1 MNEEVKGKKSPQL
14 RFSGFDDEWE
24 EKKLNEYL
32 EPSKQKNLDNK
43 YSKNDVLSVS
53 GEFGIVNQIEFQ
65 GRSFAGEY
73 VNNYGVVETNDIV
86 YTKSPLN
93 ANPYGIIK
101 SNFGKTGIVSTLYAV
116 YKSKNNVDP
125 CFIQTYFDLNKRL
138 NDYLRPLV
146 RKGAKND
153 MKVSSEDA
161 LLGNV
166 VFPSKLEQQKI
177 GTFLSHVDSLIQAKT
192 KKLENLKSVKKS
204 LLQKCFPK
212 EGEKVPEMRFAGFSG
227 DWEEIKFSDC
237 FDLLTNNTLSRD
249 ELNFSEG
256 TVKSVHYGDVLIK
269 FPEITDVY
277 FEKIAYITNEDI
289 AKKYSKCLLRNGD
302 IIIADT
308 AEDETVGKCS
318 EIQNCNEKV
327 VSGLHTI
334 PVRPKIE
341 FAKKYLGFFMNSE
354 SFHNQLL
361 PLIQGTKVSSISK
374 SAIENVIVRYPLDLK
389 EQEKIGQIFSKYN
402 ELIKLHEMEVEN
414 FKTIKKSLLQK
425 MFV

>member
-227 DWEEIKFSDC
+227 DWEEMKLGEVCEINPSSNLPSVFEYV
-237 FDLLTNNTLSRD
+237 DLESVLGSEMISHRTEFKNNAPSRAQR
-249 ELNFSEG
+249 LA
-256 TVKSVHYGDVLIK
+256 KKGDV
-269 FPEITDVY
+269 FYQT
-277 FEKIAYITNEDI
+277 
-289 AKKYSKCLLRNGD
+289 
-302 IIIADT
+302 
-308 AEDETVGKCS
+308 
-318 EIQNCNEKV
+318 
-327 VSGLHTI
+327 
-334 PVRPKIE
+334 VRPYQKNNYLFELDFTNYVFSTGYAQLRPKEINSKFLMCQIQSDTFVNMVLEKCTGTSYPAINSTELSGISLLVSNDFIE
-341 FAKKYLGFFMNSE
+341 
-354 SFHNQLL
+354 Q
-361 PLIQGTKVSSISK
+361 Q
-374 SAIENVIVRYPLDLK
+374 
-389 EQEKIGQIFSKYN
+389 KIGQFFSKYDS
-402 ELIKLHEMEVEN
+402 LISAQQKEIDKL
-414 FKTIKKSLLQK
+414 KDIKKSLLQK

>member
-1 MNEEVKGKKSPQL
+1 MKQAKNVPQL

-24 EKKLNEYL
+24 KKKLNEYL

-116 YKSKNNVDP
+116 YKSKKNVDP
-125 CFIQTYFDLNKRL
+125 CFIQTYFELNKRL

-177 GTFLSHVDSLIQAKT
+177 GTFLSYVDSLIQAKT
-192 KKLENLKSVKKS
+192 KKLESLKAVKKS

-212 EGEKVPEMRFAGFSG
+212 AGEKVPEMRFESNQKWDSISF
-227 DWEEIKFSDC
+227 EDC
-237 FDLLTNNTLSRD
+237 FSFLSNNSFSRD
-249 ELNFSEG
+249 ELNYEKG
-256 TVKSVHYGDVLIK
+256 YIKNLHYGDVLIK
-269 FPEITDVY
+269 FGEILNVST
-277 FEKIAYITNEDI
+277 ESLPYITQINSPKE
-289 AKKYSKCLLRNGD
+289 YSKSMLKNGD
-302 IIIADT
+302 IVIADA
-308 AEDETVGKCS
+308 AEDNTVGKCT
-318 EIQNCNEKV
+318 EIQNCTELLAA
-327 VSGLHTI
+327 GLHTI
-334 PVRPKIE
+334 AMRPKIE
-341 FAKKYLGFFMNSE
+341 FAPTFLGFCINSE

-374 SAIENVIVRYPLDLK
+374 SAIVDTVIYYPISIT
-389 EQEKIGQIFSKYN
+389 EQQKIGQFFSKYAS
-402 ELIKLHEMEVEN
+402 LISAQQKEIDKL
-414 FKTIKKSLLQK
+414 KDIKKSLLQK

>member
-177 GTFLSHVDSLIQAKT
+177 GAFLFHVDTLIQAKI
-192 KKLENLKSVKKS
+192 KKLESLKAVKKS

-212 EGEKVPEMRFAGFSG
+212 EGEKVPEMRFAGFKG
-227 DWEEIKFSDC
+227 EWEEKKLGEIATKVIDKN
-237 FDLLTNNTLSRD
+237 FDLSVQEVFTNSAEFGVISQRDFFDHDIANTANIDGYYVIQNEDFVYNPRISVTAPVGPINRNNLGRKGITSPLYTLFRTKNINTLYL
-249 ELNFSEG
+249 EW
-256 TVKSVHYGDVLIK
+256 
-269 FPEITDVY
+269 Y
-277 FEKIAYITNEDI
+277 FKTECWHDFMY
-289 AKKYSKCLLRNGD
+289 LNGD
-302 IIIADT
+302 SGARFDRFSIKDIVFFEMPILFPASV
-308 AEDETVGKCS
+308 AE
-318 EIQNCNEKV
+318 Q
-327 VSGLHTI
+327 
-334 PVRPKIE
+334 
-341 FAKKYLGFFMNSE
+341 
-354 SFHNQLL
+354 Q
-361 PLIQGTKVSSISK
+361 
-374 SAIENVIVRYPLDLK
+374 
-389 EQEKIGQIFSKYN
+389 KIGQFFLK
-402 ELIKLHEMEVEN
+402 
-414 FKTIKKSLLQK
+414 
-425 MFV
+425 

>member
-1 MNEEVKGKKSPQL
+1 MEDCHTDSELLTQFHKNTPQL
-14 RFSGFDDEWE
+14 RFSGFDDDWE

-177 GTFLSHVDSLIQAKT
+177 GAFLSHVDSLIQAKT
-192 KKLENLKSVKKS
+192 KKLESLKAVKKS

-212 EGEKVPEMRFAGFSG
+212 ADEKVPEMRFAGFSG
-227 DWEEIKFSDC
+227 DWEEKEFIELVSRESKTKISDE
-237 FDLLTNNTLSRD
+237 NNPCV
-249 ELNFSEG
+249 EYE
-256 TVKSVHYGDVLIK
+256 DVT
-269 FPEITDVY
+269 PEIGILNNDVY
-277 FEKIAYITNEDI
+277 KKKVRKTGISFDNKNILYGKLRPYLHNWLKPNFEGVAVGDWWVLEPNNVDRDFLYRLIQTKKFDDI
-289 AKKYSKCLLRNGD
+289 ANQSSGSKMPR
-302 IIIADT
+302 ADWNLISHST
-308 AEDETVGKCS
+308 FSVPM
-318 EIQNCNEKV
+318 N
-327 VSGLHTI
+327 
-334 PVRPKIE
+334 IE
-341 FAKKYLGFFMNSE
+341 
-354 SFHNQLL
+354 
-361 PLIQGTKVSSISK
+361 
-374 SAIENVIVRYPLDLK
+374 
-389 EQEKIGQIFSKYN
+389 EQQKIGQFFSKYDS
-402 ELIKLHEMEVEN
+402 LISAQQKEIDKL
-414 FKTIKKSLLQK
+414 KDIKKSLLQK
-425 MFV
+425 MFI

>member
-1 MNEEVKGKKSPQL
+1 MKETKNVPQL

-177 GTFLSHVDSLIQAKT
+177 GAFLSHVDSLIQAKI
-192 KKLENLKSVKKS
+192 KKLESLKAVKKS

-227 DWEEIKFSDC
+227 DWEEKKLGEIANIYDGTHQTPKYQSTGVKFLSVENIKNLETEKYISTADF
-237 FDLLTNNTLSRD
+237 
-249 ELNFSEG
+249 
-256 TVKSVHYGDVLIK
+256 VKDFKLYPQK
-269 FPEITDVY
+269 
-277 FEKIAYITNEDI
+277 
-289 AKKYSKCLLRNGD
+289 GD
-302 IIIADT
+302 ILMTRIGDIGTTNIYLSTEPIAFYVSLALLKPTNIDSLFLNY
-308 AEDETVGKCS
+308 V
-318 EIQNCNEKV
+318 IQSPFVQNEL
-327 VSGLHTI
+327 SLHTLHTAI
-334 PVRPKIE
+334 PKKINKNE
-341 FAKKYLGFFMNSE
+341 ISLVK
-354 SFHNQLL
+354 LL
-361 PLIQGTKVSSISK
+361 VPSSK
-374 SAIENVIVRYPLDLK
+374 S
-389 EQEKIGQIFSKYN
+389 EQQKIGQFFSKYDSFISAQQK
-402 ELIKLHEMEVEN
+402 EIDKL
-414 FKTIKKSLLQK
+414 KDIKKSLLQK

>member
-1 MNEEVKGKKSPQL
+1 MKETKNVPQL

-73 VNNYGVVETNDIV
+73 VNNYGVVETKDIV

-227 DWEEIKFSDC
+227 DWEEMKLGEVCEINPSSNLPSVFEYV
-237 FDLLTNNTLSRD
+237 DLESVLGSEMISHRTEFKNNAPSRAQR
-249 ELNFSEG
+249 LA
-256 TVKSVHYGDVLIK
+256 KKGDV
-269 FPEITDVY
+269 FYQT
-277 FEKIAYITNEDI
+277 
-289 AKKYSKCLLRNGD
+289 
-302 IIIADT
+302 
-308 AEDETVGKCS
+308 
-318 EIQNCNEKV
+318 
-327 VSGLHTI
+327 
-334 PVRPKIE
+334 VRPYQKNNYLFELDFTNYVFSTGYAQLRPKEINSKFLMCQIQSDTFVNMVLEKCTGTSYPAINSTELSGISLLVSNDFIE
-341 FAKKYLGFFMNSE
+341 
-354 SFHNQLL
+354 Q
-361 PLIQGTKVSSISK
+361 Q
-374 SAIENVIVRYPLDLK
+374 
-389 EQEKIGQIFSKYN
+389 KIGQFFSKYDS
-402 ELIKLHEMEVEN
+402 LISAQQKEIDNL
-414 FKTIKKSLLQK
+414 KTIKKALLQK

>member
-1 MNEEVKGKKSPQL
+1 MKETKNVPQL

-177 GTFLSHVDSLIQAKT
+177 GAFLSHVDFLIQAKI
-192 KKLENLKSVKKS
+192 KKLESLKAVKKS

-212 EGEKVPEMRFAGFSG
+212 ADEKVPEMRFAGFNG
-227 DWEEIKFSDC
+227 YWEEKKLGDMGTTFTGLSGKSKEDFGYGNARYLTYISVYKNEISSIEGTDKINIDNSQNTLKYGDILFTTSSEIPEEVGLSSVWLGNEDNIYLNSFC
-237 FDLLTNNTLSRD
+237 FGYRLRDNVDLL
-249 ELNFSEG
+249 
-256 TVKSVHYGDVLIK
+256 YM
-269 FPEITDVY
+269 
-277 FEKIAYITNEDI
+277 AY
-289 AKKYSKCLLRNGD
+289 LLR
-302 IIIADT
+302 
-308 AEDETVGKCS
+308 S
-318 EIQNCNEKV
+318 FY
-327 VSGLHTI
+327 
-334 PVRPKIE
+334 VRPQIILL
-341 FAKKYLGFFMNSE
+341 AQGISRYNISKYKVMDVKV
-354 SFHNQLL
+354 LL
-361 PLIQGTKVSSISK
+361 PSLT
-374 SAIENVIVRYPLDLK
+374 
-389 EQEKIGQIFSKYN
+389 EQQKIGQFFAKYDS
-402 ELIKLHEMEVEN
+402 LISLQKKEIEN
-414 FKTIKKSLLQK
+414 LKTIKKSLLQK

>member
-73 VNNYGVVETNDIV
+73 VNNYGVVETKDIV

-227 DWEEIKFSDC
+227 DWEEMKLGEVCEINPSSNLPSVFEYV
-237 FDLLTNNTLSRD
+237 DLESVLGSEMISHRTEFKNNAPSRAQR
-249 ELNFSEG
+249 LA
-256 TVKSVHYGDVLIK
+256 KKGDV
-269 FPEITDVY
+269 FYQT
-277 FEKIAYITNEDI
+277 
-289 AKKYSKCLLRNGD
+289 
-302 IIIADT
+302 
-308 AEDETVGKCS
+308 
-318 EIQNCNEKV
+318 
-327 VSGLHTI
+327 
-334 PVRPKIE
+334 VRPYQKNNYLFELDFTNYVFSTGYAQLRPKEINSKFLMCQIQSDTFVNMVLEKCTGTSYPAINSTELSGISLLVSNDFIE
-341 FAKKYLGFFMNSE
+341 
-354 SFHNQLL
+354 Q
-361 PLIQGTKVSSISK
+361 Q
-374 SAIENVIVRYPLDLK
+374 
-389 EQEKIGQIFSKYN
+389 KIGQFFSKYDS
-402 ELIKLHEMEVEN
+402 LISAQQKEIDKL
-414 FKTIKKSLLQK
+414 KDIKKSLLQK

>member
-1 MNEEVKGKKSPQL
+1 MKQVKNVPQL

-125 CFIQTYFDLNKRL
+125 CFIQTYFDFNKRL

-192 KKLENLKSVKKS
+192 KKLESLKTVKKS

-212 EGEKVPEMRFAGFSG
+212 AGEKVPEIRFAGFSG
-227 DWEEIKFSDC
+227 DWEEKKLGDVITVNSGKDYKHLDEGDIPVYGTGGYMLSVNAKLSDIDAVGIGRKGTIDNPLYLKAPFWTVDTLFFMTANNG
-237 FDLLTNNTLSRD
+237 FDLKFIYNLSQNIDWKSMDESTSIPSLSKNNIVD
-249 ELNFSEG
+249 
-256 TVKSVHYGDVLIK
+256 VDVLI
-269 FPEITDVY
+269 PATLE
-277 FEKIAYITNEDI
+277 
-289 AKKYSKCLLRNGD
+289 
-302 IIIADT
+302 
-308 AEDETVGKCS
+308 
-318 EIQNCNEKV
+318 
-327 VSGLHTI
+327 
-334 PVRPKIE
+334 
-341 FAKKYLGFFMNSE
+341 
-354 SFHNQLL
+354 
-361 PLIQGTKVSSISK
+361 
-374 SAIENVIVRYPLDLK
+374 
-389 EQEKIGQIFSKYN
+389 EQQKIGQFFSKYDS
-402 ELIKLHEMEVEN
+402 LITAQQKEIDKL
-414 FKTIKKSLLQK
+414 KDIKKSLLQK